1 MVSRSSNTDV
11 KLADFGTARVM
22 GAQHLASTFSG
33 TRYTMAPEVLRCDDM
48 NMDRLSLNDTTTT
61 SRQKYDGRFADVYS
75 CGVVLYTILKASY
88 PKNEMDVKA
97 CCENMTSRGNRLL
110 LKLMDSNPI
119 HRPTAN
125 DALRWISSSA
135 SEPSSPPGLPPGLK
149 KSSNKKPRQRH
160 KTPPRSALKA
170 MKNRAMTDESCIVDE
185 KNSDGDEGMCCVQ

>member
-1 MVSRSSNTDV
+1 MIQRRH
-11 KLADFGTARVM
+11 A
-22 GAQHLASTFSG
+22 
-33 TRYTMAPEVLRCDDM
+33 C
-48 NMDRLSLNDTTTT
+48 
-61 SRQKYDGRFADVYS
+61 YDGRFADVYS

-97 CCENMTSRGNRLL
+97 CCENMTSRGNCLL

-125 DALRWISSSA
+125 DALRWISSSDA

-160 KTPPRSALKA
+160 KTPPRSALRA
-170 MKNRAMTDESCIVDE
+170 MKNRAMTDENSMMVRGNVLCSCSMISSF
-185 KNSDGDEGMCCVQ
+185 NFYLI